1 LKISVSD
8 FLTLFSARTG
18 EKFFFHVPP
27 APILLAGG
35 VIALALSSVLSIFWP
50 ASTPDGIL
58 TEGLE
63 SDMGTFAFVWIYC
76 LLFWFIQDGLKVLVY
91 KWMYATNFNNISLS
105 GVVVLPDSAMKLIED
120 LEKALAV
127 NEAADH

>member
-18 EKFFFHVPP
+18 EKFFFQVPP

-35 VIALALSSVLSIFWP
+35 VIALTLSSLLAILWP
-50 ASTPDGIL
+50 QSKPDGIV

-76 LLFWFIQDGLKVLVY
+76 LIFWFIQDFLKVMVY
-91 KWMYATNFNNISLS
+91 KWMYATNFNNISRS
-105 GVVVLPDSAMKLIED
+105 GVVVLPDSAKKLIDD
-120 LEKALAV
+120 LEKALAM
-127 NEAADH
+127 NDATGH